1 MDPRFPSFVF
11 LLFVWRGGGLY
22 KGVELCRVL
31 ASGLLLE
38 GLQALIQGSFIL
50 VLSHGF
56 GGGVSGVGV
65 VIALGFRTS

>member
-1 MDPRFPSFVF
+1 M
-11 LLFVWRGGGLY
+11 Y
-22 KGVELCRVL
+22 KGVELCRFL

-65 VIALGFRTS
+65 VIALGFRTSELEDAKVEGFTVQGCRVG